1 MSQPNNQ
8 KTHFYLI
15 VFGVLALG
23 LFLGRM
29 SYLWSDSIPM
39 IYRRTG
45 TYKILSLMRL
55 INEKYVD
62 KVNTDSIVNVV
73 LTDVLG
79 ELDPHS
85 VYFTKSQYRSVN
97 YEVQGYYKGIGISF
111 NKNFLD
117 TPIIV
122 RVMPHSPA
130 MAAGIIPGDMII
142 KLNGDS
148 TTKYS
153 TEQLTSLIL
162 KTRKVK
168 LEIKRQSTDSL
179 FTVSLRKKKIELP
192 TVYGYML
199 PDSLCYVK
207 ITSFGKNTYK
217 EFMAITKKY
226 CRFRAKGMILDLRN
240 NGGGMLGASTDILE
254 EFFPKKTLLFYLKDK
269 QKIKERFYASKNGAF
284 KNMPLVVLINKHTA
298 SASELI
304 AGSVQDNDRGV
315 IIGSRSFGK
324 GLVQSEYRFSDGS
337 VVRLTTAKYYT
348 PSGRCL
354 QRPYSTY
361 FYMLNGEINDSLK
374 VDSAEVFHT
383 KNGRVIYGGGGVIP
397 DIWVNDTLVTNTLSG
412 VLMYIKI
419 LRLWGEQ
426 IHDINSVAGIESLVD
441 STLDVHVDFGDLFS
455 LEYNLLQSRFLPD
468 SAYKYYNSYSPV
480 YHKALDVIRDSSEY
494 KRILSKPKGKDD

>member
-1 MSQPNNQ
+1 MSQPNSE
-8 KTHFYLI
+8 KKHFYLI
-15 VFGVLALG
+15 VLGALALG

-39 IYRRTG
+39 IYRRTSS
-45 TYKILSLMRL
+45 YKILALIRL
-55 INEKYVD
+55 INQKYVD

-97 YEVQGYYKGIGISF
+97 YEVQGHYKGIGISF

-117 TPIIV
+117 TPIII

-148 TTKYS
+148 TVKYS
-153 TEQLTSLIL
+153 TDQLTNIIAGAS
-162 KTRKVK
+162 KVK
-168 LEIKRQSTDSL
+168 LEIKRYSIDTQ
-179 FTVSLRKKKIELP
+179 FTVSLKKKEIELP

-199 PDSLCYVK
+199 PDSLCFVK
-207 ITSFGKNTYK
+207 ITSFGKNTYN
-217 EFMAITKKY
+217 EFMSVTKK
-226 CRFRAKGMILDLRN
+226 CQGRIKGMILDLRD
-240 NGGGMLGASTDILE
+240 NGGGMLGASTDILD
-254 EFFPKKTLLFYLKDK
+254 EFFPKKTLMFYLKDK
-269 QKIKERFYASKNGAF
+269 QKVKERFYANKNGAF
-284 KNMPLVVLINKHTA
+284 ENIPLVVLINKHTA

-304 AGSVQDNDRGV
+304 AGAIQDNDRGV
-315 IIGSRSFGK
+315 IVGSRSFGK
-324 GLVQSEYRFSDGS
+324 GLVQSEYHFPDGS

-361 FYMLNGEINDSLK
+361 YYLLNGDANDSLK
-374 VDSAEVFHT
+374 IDSAETFHT
-383 KNGRVIYGGGGVIP
+383 KDGRVIYGGGGVFP
-397 DIWVNDTLVTNTLSG
+397 DVWVSDTLETNTLSG
-412 VLMYIKI
+412 LLMALKI

-426 IHDINSVAGIESLVD
+426 IHNVNNIADLESFID
-441 STLDVHVDFGDLFS
+441 STLDVKVDFDDFFS
-455 LEYNLLQSRFLPD
+455 LEYNLLESRFPPD
-468 SAYKYYNSYSPV
+468 SAYRYFNFYSPV
-480 YHKALDVIRDSSEY
+480 YHKALEIIENKQEY
-494 KRILSKPKGKDD
+494 KRILSKPADKDD